1 MVPVTTWD
9 GRRRRVLGALR
20 AASKNGGST
29 TAHAL
34 AAELG
39 ISVRTVYRDLD
50 VLRAEGSEI
59 AGRTGVGLRL
69 GEPLDIEAR
78 VRATAAGVR
87 SIAEEPSAR
96 LEENGK
102 GQTLRAGSRDVLV
115 QVVLRAA
122 GEVEVISPEKL
133 RREIRE
139 RARDVARKHKD

>member
-1 MVPVTTWD
+1 M
-9 GRRRRVLGALR
+9 LGALR

-34 AAELG
+34 AKELG

-50 VLRAEGSEI
+50 ALRAEGSSI

-69 GEPLDIEAR
+69 TESLDIEAR
-78 VRATAAGVR
+78 VRATAAGMR
-87 SIAEEPSAR
+87 AIADEPAAS

-102 GQTLRAGSRDVLV
+102 GQTLRAGSREVLV

-122 GEVEVISPEKL
+122 GEVEVVSPEKL
-133 RREIRE
+133 RREVRE